1 MSSRSSPR
9 GGRPRSALPPPS
21 AVECAFARS
30 SVEQIGEQ
38 AMDAFNEPEYEE
50 CFAPL
55 EEMREW
61 DWEWNT

>member
-1 MSSRSSPR
+1 M
-9 GGRPRSALPPPS
+9 GALDQR
-21 AVECAFARS
+21 CRRR
-30 SVEQIGEQ
+30 QEQ